1 MKKLMMAALTV
12 CVMVSGVYGRTVAEM
27 ENAFKDISVSDPKQ
41 RTEFIRGITTDE
53 WRLLADEQIER
64 GKIRMGNATGMR
76 PNAFVAIFADNEDTS
91 GYQLAS
97 EYDAKYAAIGYKAVP
112 HKVERCPLCV
122 NNWVEAYSNRFPVL
136 ISVFKAKG
144 SVKMADLEL
153 GERINIVAENYCN
166 RDFWIVRDIE
176 SQKDAIVRIAPKRVK
191 RRLRELGDT
200 FVVGA
205 DGKNKVQE
213 AVDQLTACLN
223 APKMAGMKAWIEKW
237 CPETKWQEPKWL
249 SDQEVQKFADDVYYG
264 QIPFSKYNGWLLC
277 ANMGVEEYN
286 AFVKRYNGIK

>member
-1 MKKLMMAALTV
+1 MKKLIMAALTV
-12 CVMVSGVYGRTVAEM
+12 CAMVSGVYGRTVAEM
-27 ENAFKDISVSDPKQ
+27 ENALKDISDPKQ

-53 WRLLADEQIER
+53 WRLLAAEQVER
-64 GKIRMGNATGMR
+64 GKISLRKAWAMR
-76 PNAFVAIFADNEDTS
+76 PNAVVEIFSNNENSS
-91 GYQLAS
+91 GYQLAP
-97 EYDAKYAAIGYKAVP
+97 EYDAKFAAIGWKVVP
-112 HKVERCPLCV
+112 HKVARCPLCV
-122 NNWVEAYSNRFPVL
+122 KNWVEAYSNNFPVL
-136 ISVFKAKG
+136 IGVFKAKG

-153 GERINIVAENYCN
+153 GERINVLAENYCN
-166 RDFWIVRDIE
+166 HSIWLVRDIE
-176 SQKDAIVRIAPKRVK
+176 SQKDAIVRIAPKTVK

-249 SDQEVQKFADDVYYG
+249 TDQEVQKIADDVYYG
-264 QIPFSKYNGWLLC
+264 QIPFSKQTGWLLC
-277 ANMGVEEYN
+277 ANMGVEAYN
-286 AFVKRYNGIK
+286 AFVKRFNGIK